1 MEREELWI
9 MKLNDIMEIVHKA
22 YPDEGTREYWYKKE
36 NCPDPQ
42 GSGDTLAKFV
52 VQEIYETYD
61 DSATDKEQLEE
72 AARVMRRAEETL
84 ALVAEV
90 LEHFDPEFKR

>member
-1 MEREELWI
+1 
-9 MKLNDIMEIVHKA
+9 MKLNDIMEVVDKA
-22 YPDEGTREYWYKKE
+22 YPDGFTQNYWDASAKR
-36 NCPDPQ
+36 PDPT
-42 GSGDTLAKFV
+42 GSGDTLAEFV
-52 VQEIYETYD
+52 VREIYETYD
-61 DSATDKEQLEE
+61 KRATSKQQLEE